1 MSIVDLPATT
11 TEKIS
16 KRLVAMRAATGN
28 SAASRVLTLVVC
40 VEDGEDVE
48 LAISAAGT
56 ANREH
61 PCRVII
67 VAKGQRYA
75 ATRLDAQIRVGGDAG
90 ASEVVVLRLYGPL
103 ADHGDSVVIPFLLP
117 DTPVVAWWPGTAPE
131 IPSEDPIG
139 ALASRRV
146 TNSVAATDHAASL
159 SKLVHGYNPGDTD
172 LVWARATPIR
182 AILTASL
189 DEPSFEPVIEAV
201 VLGPEPSITLDLVAG
216 WLAARLGAP
225 VRRGVGDFEITLRR
239 PSGALSLT
247 ADRRG
252 NGRVV
257 RPGRPESAVSLFN
270 QDVPAL
276 LAQELRFM
284 DPDEVYEQAL
294 YGFSTVTQGDD
305 DEAAA

>member
-16 KRLVAMRAATGN
+16 KRLVALRTAAGN
-28 SAASRVLTLVVC
+28 SAVSRVLTLVVC
-40 VEDGEDVE
+40 VEDGDEVE
-48 LAISAAGT
+48 LAVSAAV
-56 ANREH
+56 AASREH

-117 DTPVVAWWPGTAPE
+117 DTPVVAWWPGQAPAV
-131 IPSEDPIG
+131 PSQDPIG
-139 ALASRRV
+139 AQASRRI
-146 TNSVAATDHAASL
+146 TNSIAAVDAAAAL
-159 SKLVHGYNPGDTD
+159 STLASGYAPGDTD
-172 LVWARATPIR
+172 LVWAKATPIR
-182 AILTASL
+182 SILTASL
-189 DEPSFEPVIEAV
+189 DEPNYDPVTEAV
-201 VLGPEPSITLDLVAG
+201 VLGPKLSITLDLVAG
-216 WLAARLGAP
+216 WLSARLGVP
-225 VRRGVGDFEITLRR
+225 VRRGLGDFEISLRR
-239 PSGALSLT
+239 ESGALSLT
-247 ADRRG
+247 ADAKG

-257 RPGRPESAVSLFN
+257 SPGRPESAVSLFN

-294 YGFSTVTQGDD
+294 LGFATVIQPE
-305 DEAAA
+305 EAA

>member
-1 MSIVDLPATT
+1 MSIIDLPATT

-16 KRLVAMRAATGN
+16 KRLVALRTATGN
-28 SAASRVLTLVVC
+28 PAVSRVLTLVVC

-117 DTPVVAWWPGTAPE
+117 DTPVVAWWPGAAPE
-131 IPSEDPIG
+131 VPADDPIG

-146 TNSVAATDHAASL
+146 TNSITASDAAASL
-159 SKLVHGYNPGDTD
+159 AKLVHGYTPGDTD

-182 AILTASL
+182 SILTASL
-189 DEPSFEPVIEAV
+189 DEPNYEPVTEAV

-216 WLAARLGAP
+216 WLAARLAVP
-225 VRRGVGDFEITLRR
+225 VRRGAGGLEISLHR
-239 PSGALSLT
+239 PGGTLSLT
-247 ADRRG
+247 QDRRG

-257 RPGRPESAVSLFN
+257 RPGRPESAVSLFH

-294 YGFSTVTQGDD
+294 QGFASVTED

>member
-1 MSIVDLPATT
+1 MSIIDLPATT
-11 TEKIS
+11 TEKVS
-16 KRLVAMRAATGN
+16 KRLVAMRTAAGN
-28 SAASRVLTLVVC
+28 SAVSRVLTLVVC

-48 LAISAAGT
+48 LALSAAGT
-56 ANREH
+56 ASREH

-67 VAKGQRYA
+67 VAKGQRYV

-117 DTPVVAWWPGTAPE
+117 DTPVVAWWPGLAPDV
-131 IPSEDPIG
+131 PAEDPIG

-146 TNSVAATDHAASL
+146 TSSVVTADPADSL
-159 SKLVHGYNPGDTD
+159 AKLVNGYTPGDTD

-189 DEPSFEPVIEAV
+189 EEPSYEPVTEAV
-201 VLGPEPSITLDLVAG
+201 VLGPEPSLTLDLVAG
-216 WLAARLGAP
+216 WLAARLGVP
-225 VRRGVGDFEITLRR
+225 VRRGVGGFEITLQR
-239 PSGALSLT
+239 PGGALSLT

-252 NGRVV
+252 NGRVE

-294 YGFSTVTQGDD
+294 EGYALVSGG